1 METVYESK
9 ELILD
14 EYKDLTSELALHCSE
29 ALEILEGQHKITFRI
44 KLPLDVVSS
53 IEKENHGLVK
63 YTCMAVLDVPEG
75 GDSEI
80 VAECDFGVVSLLNLD
95 APHFCL
101 PTSSREQ
108 VNIIG
113 FCCHRPK
120 GYISA
125 DVAVSELGLLPGET
139 VRVCLTVENTVK
151 KAKAKKHTGMHQCA
165 LLSLCQQLDFR
176 AANRQD
182 PKQWDHKSLTTA
194 VHSCGTCKAN
204 QVKGPETKY
213 IDFVIPN
220 GLPPTSAKAGG
231 LVVCSYF
238 FRLDMAHF
246 DVIVPLP
253 LDVVSSIEKEN
264 HGLVKYTCM
273 AVLDVPEGGDSEIVA
288 ECDFGVVSLL
298 NLDAPH
304 FCLPTSSREQVNIIG
319 FCCHRPKGYI
329 SADVAV
335 SELGLLPGETVRVCL
350 TVENTVKKAKAKK
363 HTGMHQCALLSLC
376 QQLDFRA
383 ANRQDPKQWD
393 HKSLTTAVH
402 SCGTCKAN
410 QVKGP
415 ETKYIDFVIPNGLPP
430 TSAKAGGL
438 VVCSYFFRLDMA
450 HFDVIVPVIIG
461 SQKTLIDTG
470 GPQATKD

>member
-1 METVYESK
+1 MKIDHFDLTLEKEGYGEYYMAGEELKGVIEVHVVEKVRIARLSVRIIGSCQTAWRNKLMETVYESK

-125 DVAVSELGLLPGET
+125 DVKVSELGLLPGET

-220 GLPPTSAKAGG
+220 GLPPTSA
-231 LVVCSYF
+231 
-238 FRLDMAHF
+238 R
-246 DVIVPLP
+246 
-253 LDVVSSIEKEN
+253 
-264 HGLVKYTCM
+264 
-273 AVLDVPEGGDSEIVA
+273 
-288 ECDFGVVSLL
+288 
-298 NLDAPH
+298 
-304 FCLPTSSREQVNIIG
+304 
-319 FCCHRPKGYI
+319 
-329 SADVAV
+329 
-335 SELGLLPGETVRVCL
+335 
-350 TVENTVKKAKAKK
+350 
-363 HTGMHQCALLSLC
+363 
-376 QQLDFRA
+376 
-383 ANRQDPKQWD
+383 
-393 HKSLTTAVH
+393 
-402 SCGTCKAN
+402 
-410 QVKGP
+410 
-415 ETKYIDFVIPNGLPP
+415 
-430 TSAKAGGL
+430 AGGL

-470 GPQATKD
+470 GPQAIKE

>member
-1 METVYESK
+1 MKIDHFDLTLEKEGYGEFYMAGEELKGVIEVHVVEKVRIARLSIRIIGSCQTAWRNKLMETVYESK

-151 KAKAKKHTGMHQCA
+151 KAKAKKHTGSISAPCFHFA
-165 LLSLCQQLDFR
+165 SSSTSERPIAKIPSYGTTSLSLPLC
-176 AANRQD
+176 
-182 PKQWDHKSLTTA
+182 TA
-194 VHSCGTCKAN
+194 GTCKAN

-220 GLPPTSAKAGG
+220 GLPPTSA
-231 LVVCSYF
+231 
-238 FRLDMAHF
+238 R
-246 DVIVPLP
+246 
-253 LDVVSSIEKEN
+253 
-264 HGLVKYTCM
+264 
-273 AVLDVPEGGDSEIVA
+273 
-288 ECDFGVVSLL
+288 
-298 NLDAPH
+298 
-304 FCLPTSSREQVNIIG
+304 
-319 FCCHRPKGYI
+319 
-329 SADVAV
+329 
-335 SELGLLPGETVRVCL
+335 
-350 TVENTVKKAKAKK
+350 
-363 HTGMHQCALLSLC
+363 
-376 QQLDFRA
+376 
-383 ANRQDPKQWD
+383 
-393 HKSLTTAVH
+393 
-402 SCGTCKAN
+402 
-410 QVKGP
+410 
-415 ETKYIDFVIPNGLPP
+415 
-430 TSAKAGGL
+430 AGGL

>member
-125 DVAVSELGLLPGET
+125 DVAVSELGLLPGS
-139 VRVCLTVENTVK
+139 CDDLKISVK
-151 KAKAKKHTGMHQCA
+151 LQID
-165 LLSLCQQLDFR
+165 LSKLLDFR

-220 GLPPTSAKAGG
+220 GLPPTSA
-231 LVVCSYF
+231 
-238 FRLDMAHF
+238 R
-246 DVIVPLP
+246 
-253 LDVVSSIEKEN
+253 
-264 HGLVKYTCM
+264 
-273 AVLDVPEGGDSEIVA
+273 
-288 ECDFGVVSLL
+288 
-298 NLDAPH
+298 
-304 FCLPTSSREQVNIIG
+304 
-319 FCCHRPKGYI
+319 
-329 SADVAV
+329 
-335 SELGLLPGETVRVCL
+335 
-350 TVENTVKKAKAKK
+350 
-363 HTGMHQCALLSLC
+363 
-376 QQLDFRA
+376 
-383 ANRQDPKQWD
+383 
-393 HKSLTTAVH
+393 
-402 SCGTCKAN
+402 
-410 QVKGP
+410 
-415 ETKYIDFVIPNGLPP
+415 
-430 TSAKAGGL
+430 AGGL